1 MNRFLTLLAI
11 ALTCLS
17 LFTTT
22 AEAKRFGGG
31 GSFGKQRTMAPQQTQ
46 PAPVT
51 TPVTAPAPAG
61 NRWLGPL
68 AGLAIGAG
76 LGALFAGGGL
86 GGAMGNVLLAL
97 LAAGVV
103 MFLISKFR
111 KPQPMQ
117 YAAAGAPYNE
127 PRQTA
132 PYTITGSAGAATPFL
147 HSAIPADFPAETFL
161 RSAKTTFIR
170 LQAANDRKDLNDI
183 REYTSPEMFAEVSM
197 QIQER
202 DNTLQKTDVIVIN
215 AELLEVANEGDFAIA
230 SVRFTGQLSEN
241 NGMPEN
247 VDEIWHVQKNLRDE
261 KSVWLLAGIQQTVLH

>member
-22 AEAKRFGGG
+22 AEAKRFGGAAVLASNG
-31 GSFGKQRTMAPQQTQ
+31 RCS
-46 PAPVT
+46 T
-51 TPVTAPAPAG
+51 TDAASARNHTVTAPAPAG

-127 PRQTA
+127 PGNRA
-132 PYTITGSAGAATPFL
+132 L
-147 HSAIPADFPAETFL
+147 HHHWQ
-161 RSAKTTFIR
+161 RR
-170 LQAANDRKDLNDI
+170 RC
-183 REYTSPEMFAEVSM
+183 
-197 QIQER
+197 
-202 DNTLQKTDVIVIN
+202 NTL
-215 AELLEVANEGDFAIA
+215 VA
-230 SVRFTGQLSEN
+230 
-241 NGMPEN
+241 
-247 VDEIWHVQKNLRDE
+247 
-261 KSVWLLAGIQQTVLH
+261 

>member
-68 AGLAIGAG
+68 
-76 LGALFAGGGL
+76 
-86 GGAMGNVLLAL
+86 V
-97 LAAGVV
+97 
-103 MFLISKFR
+103 R